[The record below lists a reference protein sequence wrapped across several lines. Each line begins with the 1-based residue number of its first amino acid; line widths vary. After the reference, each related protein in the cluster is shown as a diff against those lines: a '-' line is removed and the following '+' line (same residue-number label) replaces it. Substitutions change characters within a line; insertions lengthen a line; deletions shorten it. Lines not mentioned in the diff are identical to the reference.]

1 MTDLNTAL
9 SEAGESEGLLPGRA
23 DLLCDWPGE
32 RGSHGAEDAGNEAGD
47 NCPLLKMIRDQAQF
61 TQLTSHET
69 SEHRNG
75 NSNNGAGST
84 GAVGAG
90 SLYRSTGTGL
100 TRAVAWYS
108 PGGDKDVKVE
118 DGDRSEKMQRQAS

>member
-1 MTDLNTAL
+1 MRLERAR
-9 SEAGESEGLLPGRA
+9 GWLPGRA

-69 SEHRNG
+69 SEHRNR
-75 NSNNGAGST
+75 NFNNGAGSS
-84 GAVGAG
+84 GADGAG
-90 SLYRSTGTGL
+90 TLYRSTGTGL
-100 TRAVAWYS
+100 TRAVAWY
-108 PGGDKDVKVE
+108 KVLE
-118 DGDRSEKMQRQAS
+118 KTSRLHDIIQGYIVMTETSEEI